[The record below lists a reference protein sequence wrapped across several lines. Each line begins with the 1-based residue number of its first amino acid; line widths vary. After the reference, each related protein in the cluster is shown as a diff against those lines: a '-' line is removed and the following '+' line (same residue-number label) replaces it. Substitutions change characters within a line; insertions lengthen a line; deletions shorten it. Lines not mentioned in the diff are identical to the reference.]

1 MPKPK
6 FPINPEG
13 PRCTNCT
20 FRKADPRRGG
30 LCRSCY
36 DEKRARTIT
45 IGTKVPE
52 DIAERVRT
60 AQQTGDW
67 LSLAKALEPTVKA
80 IASGE
85 EKASAAQSALLKH
98 ILDRAYGRVTKSQ
111 EDSKQSIGVVI
122 LPTLNTDDNAKV
134 CPKCKEFH
142 MTHD

>member
-1 MPKPK
+1 MPGNKHPTSK

-13 PRCTNCT
+13 PRCVQCG
-20 FRKADPRRGG
+20 FRKAEGRRGG
-30 LCRSCY
+30 LCRACY

-80 IASGE
+80 IASGA

-98 ILDRAYGRVTKSQ
+98 ILDRA
-111 EDSKQSIGVVI
+111 
-122 LPTLNTDDNAKV
+122 
-134 CPKCKEFH
+134 
-142 MTHD
+142 